1 MSPIA
6 FNSFRFTDSTL
17 DLNGPSLSFSE
28 QPSDTTVLIGN
39 TITLSGISTLSISP
53 FSGTINYQWYNSTDG
68 TPVSNGERT
77 NESGSISVITGA
89 TSENLSITSFTI
101 ETTSYRIFK
110 SMLVMISA
118 CDSVLISIS
127 SKLHIFIKF
136 TTEGYANIVF

>member
-28 QPSDTTVLIGN
+28 QPSDTTVLIGD
-39 TITLSGISTLSISP
+39 TITLSGTATLSISP

-89 TSENLSITSFTI
+89 TSENLSITNAQYQEDDGDSYYLEASYTPAGYGSD
-101 ETTSYRIFK
+101 TCLLYTSD
-110 SMLVMISA
+110 A
-118 CDSVLISIS
+118 AD
-127 SKLHIFIKF
+127 
-136 TTEGYANIVF
+136 EP